1 MTPGPNFLP
10 GVMMR
15 RFSLLLIPLV
25 IATALSA
32 QTVRYEVS
40 VAHGEFH
47 VAAEFPTNGKDTLF
61 VSLPA
66 WSPGNYEIQNYA
78 RYLHGFVAKNSSGQP
93 LYWDRAD
100 KDTWRVATGR
110 SDRVTV
116 EFDYSSDTIDLSI
129 ARTAQDFA
137 QFLGTNFFMFEEG
150 QLARPAEVRFRLP
163 AGWQVTTALKGP
175 TSGVYRAGDY
185 HELADAMT
193 FVGRYS
199 LDSLQADGK
208 WIRIAVWPAA
218 DYTAAVARNLRNG
231 VAKMAPVQNRIMGEA
246 PYDVYTVFFNVIHGP
261 IDFGGGLEH
270 SSSQY
275 DIMPALGFADP
286 FGNLG
291 DFMYPLL
298 SHEFFH
304 LWNVKRIRP
313 AEMWPY
319 DYHAEQYTPLLWW
332 SEGVTD
338 YYGDLTNLR
347 SGLWNPDQFLA
358 NTVRNINQSD
368 DTPEP
373 WSVEDGSEATWIH
386 EVYINSSQLYYPKG
400 SLLGFLLDISIR
412 DATDN
417 AHTLDDVMRALY
429 TRYYRQSKGFLTADL
444 LKELRSAGMPDVDAF
459 YRRYIDG
466 RDSLPYETVFA
477 KAGLVFHRNPVT
489 SLFLGISAGPSPSG
503 GVLIQG
509 VTSGSAAEEA
519 GVEPGDV
526 LTRIGDIPISASQD
540 WGAAF
545 RSRYQGKA
553 GQPLTLTVQRAGRT
567 LTLNTTVRERTTS
580 RLSLERAPSPTP
592 KQAKIWQSL
601 ATGL

>member
-1 MTPGPNFLP
+1 
-10 GVMMR
+10 MMR
-15 RFSLLLIPLV
+15 RFTRCLMLLLLLAPPLR
-25 IATALSA
+25 A

-40 VAHGEFH
+40 VAQGEFH
-47 VAAEFPTNGKDTLF
+47 VSADFPAAGKDTLF

-78 RYLHGFVAKNSSGQP
+78 RYVHGFGAKNASGQA
-93 LYWDRAD
+93 LRWDRAD
-100 KDTWRVATGR
+100 KDTWRIVTGR
-110 SDRVTV
+110 TDHVTV
-116 EFDYSSDTIDLSI
+116 DFDYSPDTIDLSV
-129 ARTAQDFA
+129 ARAAQDFA
-137 QFLGTNFFMFEEG
+137 QFLGTNLFMFEEG
-150 QLARPAEVRFRLP
+150 QYARPAEVRFRVP

-175 TSGVYRAGDY
+175 ANGVYRAGDY

-193 FVGRYS
+193 FLGRYS

-275 DIMPALGFADP
+275 DIMPAESFADLIS
-286 FGNLG
+286 GKLG
-291 DFMYPLL
+291 DFIYPLL
-298 SHEFFH
+298 SHELFH

-338 YYGDLTNLR
+338 YYADLTNLR

-358 NTVRNINQSD
+358 NTVSNIKQAD

-386 EVYINSSQLYYPKG
+386 EVYVNSSQLYYPKG

-417 AHTLDDVMRALY
+417 AHNLDEVMRALY
-429 TRYYRQSKGFLTADL
+429 TRYYRQNKGFSTADL
-444 LKELRSAGMPDVDAF
+444 LSELRGAGMPDADTF

-477 KAGLVFHRNPVT
+477 KAGLAFHRQIVT
-489 SLFLGISAGPSPSG
+489 SPFVGLSTGTTPTGGIVVQQVSPNSSAE
-503 GVLIQG
+503 
-509 VTSGSAAEEA
+509 AA
-519 GVEPGDV
+519 GVQPGDV
-526 LTRIGDIPISASQD
+526 LTNIGGVSVTPDHDWEATTGRGIAARPAS
-540 WGAAF
+540 
-545 RSRYQGKA
+545 RSRSRCND
-553 GQPLTLTVQRAGRT
+553 RAAR
-567 LTLNTTVRERTTS
+567 
-580 RLSLERAPSPTP
+580 
-592 KQAKIWQSL
+592 
-601 ATGL
+601 

>member
-1 MTPGPNFLP
+1 
-10 GVMMR
+10 MMR
-15 RFSLLLIPLV
+15 RLTPCLVLTCLFAIPLG
-25 IATALSA
+25 A

-47 VAAEFPTNGKDTLF
+47 VSAEFPTSGKDTLF

-78 RYLHGFVAKNSSGQP
+78 RYVHGFAAKNASGQA
-93 LYWDRAD
+93 LHWDRAD
-100 KDTWRVATGR
+100 KDTWRVVTGR
-110 SDRVTV
+110 TDRVAV
-116 EFDYSSDTIDLSI
+116 EFDYSPDTIDLSV
-129 ARTAQDFA
+129 ARTVQDFA
-137 QFLGTNFFMFEEG
+137 QFLGSNLFMFEEG

-175 TSGVYRAGDY
+175 ASGVYRAGDY

-199 LDSLQADGK
+199 LDSLQAGGK
-208 WIRIAVWPAA
+208 WIRIAVWPAT
-218 DYTAAVARNLRNG
+218 DYTPAVARNLRNG
-231 VAKMAPVQNRIMGEA
+231 VTKMAPVQNRIMGGSDA

-275 DIMPALGFADP
+275 DIMPALAFADP
-286 FGNLG
+286 SGNLG

-338 YYGDLTNLR
+338 YYADITNLR
-347 SGLWNPDQFLA
+347 SGLWSADQFLA
-358 NTVRNINQSD
+358 NAVSNINQVEAAR
-368 DTPEP
+368 EP
-373 WSVEDGSEATWIH
+373 WSAEDGSEATWIH
-386 EVYINSSQLYYPKG
+386 EVYVNSSQLYYPKG

-417 AHTLDDVMRALY
+417 AHNLDQVMRTLY
-429 TRYYRQSKGFLTADL
+429 TRYYRQNKGFLTADL
-444 LKELRSAGMPDVDAF
+444 LNELRTAGMPDVDTF

-466 RDSLPYETVFA
+466 RDSLPYEAVVA
-477 KAGLVFHRNPVT
+477 KAGLVSHRDVVT
-489 SLFLGISAGPSPSG
+489 SPFVGVSTAPSPSG
-503 GVLIQG
+503 GMAVQS
-509 VTSGSAAEEA
+509 VSPGSSAEAA
-519 GVEPGDV
+519 GVQPGDV
-526 LTRIGDIPISASQD
+526 VTNVGGIPVTSDQD
-540 WGAAF
+540 WGGAF
-545 RSRYQGKA
+545 RTRYRGKA
-553 GQPLTLTVQRAGRT
+553 GQPLTITVQRAGKT
-567 LTLNTTVRERTTS
+567 LTLNATVQEHTTS
-580 RLSLERAPSPTP
+580 TVTLTRAANPTP
-592 KQAKIWQSL
+592 KQARIWQGL
-601 ATGL
+601 ASGL

>member
-1 MTPGPNFLP
+1 MRHSSRLNLLAVITLTTVPRFLA
-10 GVMMR
+10 
-15 RFSLLLIPLV
+15 SQ
-25 IATALSA
+25 S
-32 QTVRYEVS
+32 QTVYDVS
-40 VAHGEFH
+40 VNPDTKELS
-47 VAAEFPTNGKDTLF
+47 VAAVFPTAGKETLY

-78 RYLHGFVAKNSSGQP
+78 RYVHGFFAQNPAGAF
-93 LYWDRAD
+93 LRWDRRD
-100 KDTWRVATGR
+100 KDTWRVVTGG
-110 SDRVTV
+110 SDHVIV
-116 EFDYSSDTIDLSI
+116 NFDYVADTIDLSI
-129 ARTAQDFA
+129 ARVTRDFG
-137 QFLGTNFFMFEEG
+137 QFLGTNLFLFEEG
-150 QLARPAEVRFRLP
+150 HLDRPADVRFHLLD
-163 AGWQVTTALKGP
+163 GWHVTTALKGP
-175 TSGVYRAGDY
+175 INGQYHAADY

-208 WIRIAVWPAA
+208 WIRIAVWPAT
-218 DYTAAVARNLRNG
+218 DYTPAVAR
-231 VAKMAPVQNRIMGEA
+231 MAPVQNRIMGGGDA
-246 PYDVYTVFFNVIHGP
+246 PYDVYTVFFNVIHEA
-261 IDFGGGLEH
+261 INFGGGLEH

-275 DIMPALGFADP
+275 DIMPALAFADP
-286 FGNLG
+286 SGNLG

-347 SGLWNPDQFLA
+347 AGLWSADQFLQ
-358 NTVRNINQSD
+358 NTTSNIDQVEQ
-368 DTPEP
+368 TPEP

-429 TRYYRQSKGFLTADL
+429 TRYYRQNKGFLTADL
-444 LKELRSAGMPDVDAF
+444 LKELRSAGMPDVDGF

-477 KAGLVFHRNPVT
+477 KAGIVFNRQVVT
-489 SLFLGISAGPSPSG
+489 LPFVGVSSGPTPSG
-503 GVLIQG
+503 GLQVQS
-509 VTSGSAAEEA
+509 VTPGSAAEAA
-519 GVEPGDV
+519 GVQPGDV
-526 LTRIGDIPISASQD
+526 LTDIGGIAVTSEQD

-545 RSRYQGKA
+545 RARYRGKA
-553 GQPLTLTVQRAGRT
+553 GQPLTITVQRGGRP
-567 LTLNTTVRERTTS
+567 LTLNTTVHERTNS
-580 RLSLERAPSPTP
+580 RITLQRAPNPTP
-592 KQAKIWQSL
+592 KQAKIWQGL
-601 ATGL
+601 ASGL

>member
-1 MTPGPNFLP
+1 
-10 GVMMR
+10 MMHR
-15 RFSLLLIPLV
+15 LTRCLVFTLLLAASLR
-25 IATALSA
+25 A

-40 VAHGEFH
+40 VVQGQFH
-47 VAAEFPTNGKDTLF
+47 VSAEFPASGKDTVL

-78 RYLHGFVAKNSSGQP
+78 RYLHGFGAKNASVQA
-93 LYWDRAD
+93 LRWDRAD
-100 KDTWRVATGR
+100 KDTWRVSTGR

-116 EFDYSSDTIDLSI
+116 EFDYSPDTIDLSI

-137 QFLGTNFFMFEEG
+137 QFLGTNLFMFEEG
-150 QLARPAEVRFRLP
+150 QYARPAEVRFRLP

-175 TSGVYRAGDY
+175 ANGVYRAGDY

-193 FVGRYS
+193 FLGRYS

-231 VAKMAPVQNRIMGEA
+231 IAKMAPVQNRIMGDA

-275 DIMPALGFADP
+275 DIMPALAFADQS
-286 FGNLG
+286 GTLG

-338 YYGDLTNLR
+338 YYADLTNLR
-347 SGLWNPDQFLA
+347 SGLWSSGQFLA
-358 NTVRNINQSD
+358 NATSD
-368 DTPEP
+368 IGQVESAPEP
-373 WSVEDGSEATWIH
+373 WSAEDGSEATWIN
-386 EVYINSSQLYYPKG
+386 EVYVNSSQLYYPKG
-400 SLLGFLLDISIR
+400 ALLGFLLDISIR

-417 AHTLDDVMRALY
+417 AHSLDDVMRALY
-429 TRYYRQSKGFLTADL
+429 ARYYRQNKGFQTADVL
-444 LKELRSAGMPDVDAF
+444 NELRTAGMPDVDAF

-466 RDSLPYETVFA
+466 RDSLPYEAVFA
-477 KAGLVFHRNPVT
+477 KAGLTLRREIAPLIGVSARPTPDGEVT
-489 SLFLGISAGPSPSG
+489 VQSVAL
-503 GVLIQG
+503 
-509 VTSGSAAEEA
+509 GSAAEAA
-519 GVEPGDV
+519 GVQPGDQ
-526 LTRIGDIPISASQD
+526 LTGIGDVRVTADQN
-540 WGAAF
+540 WAAAF
-545 RSRYQGKA
+545 RSRYRGRA
-553 GQPLTLTVQRAGRT
+553 GQPLTITVRRAGQSI
-567 LTLNTTVRERTTS
+567 TLNTTVREGRISSGT
-580 RLSLERAPSPTP
+580 LERVSNPTP
-592 KQAKIWQSL
+592 KQARIWQGL
-601 ATGL
+601 ASRL

>member
-1 MTPGPNFLP
+1 MHRFTHCLVLTLLP
-10 GVMMR
+10 V
-15 RFSLLLIPLV
+15 SLL
-25 IATALSA
+25 A
-32 QTVRYEVS
+32 QSVRYEVS
-40 VAHGEFH
+40 VARGEFH
-47 VAAEFPTNGKDTLF
+47 VTAEFPAAGKDTLF

-78 RYLHGFVAKNSSGQP
+78 RYVHGFGAKNASGQV

-110 SDRVTV
+110 SERVTV

-129 ARTAQDFA
+129 ARVAQDFA
-137 QFLGTNFFMFEEG
+137 QFLGTNLFMFEEG
-150 QLARPAEVRFRLP
+150 QWARPAEVRFRVP

-175 TSGVYRAGDY
+175 TNGVYRAADY

-199 LDSLQADGK
+199 VDSLQADGK

-218 DYTAAVARNLRNG
+218 DYTPAVARNLRNG

-270 SSSQY
+270 SASQY
-275 DIMPALGFADP
+275 DIMPALAFADP
-286 FGNLG
+286 SGTLG

-338 YYGDLTNLR
+338 YYADLTNLR
-347 SGLWNPDQFLA
+347 SGLWSPEQFLGNA
-358 NTVRNINQSD
+358 VTNIKQVD
-368 DTPEP
+368 EAPEP
-373 WSVEDGSEATWIH
+373 WSAEDGSEATWIH
-386 EVYINSSQLYYPKG
+386 ETYVNSSQLYYPKG

-417 AHTLDDVMRALY
+417 AKNLDQVMRALY
-429 TRYYRQSKGFLTADL
+429 TRYYRQNKGFLTADL
-444 LKELRSAGMPDVDAF
+444 LSELRTAGLPDVDTF

-477 KAGLVFHRNPVT
+477 KAGLVFHRDVVTSPFVGVSTIPAPSGGMTVQAVTPGSSAEAAGVQSGDVITNIGGLPVT
-489 SLFLGISAGPSPSG
+489 S
-503 GVLIQG
+503 
-509 VTSGSAAEEA
+509 
-519 GVEPGDV
+519 D
-526 LTRIGDIPISASQD
+526 QD

-545 RSRYQGKA
+545 RTRYRGKA
-553 GQPLTLTVQRAGRT
+553 GQPLTITVQRDGKT
-567 LTLNTTVRERTTS
+567 LTLNATVQEHRTSTVT
-580 RLSLERAPSPTP
+580 LTRAPSPTP
-592 KQAKIWQSL
+592 KQAKIWQ
-601 ATGL
+601 GLVSGL

>member
-1 MTPGPNFLP
+1 
-10 GVMMR
+10 MR
-15 RFSLLLIPLV
+15 HFTLGLALTLLLAAPLS
-25 IATALSA
+25 LRA
-32 QTVRYEVS
+32 QSVRYEVS

-137 QFLGTNFFMFEEG
+137 QFLGTNLFMFEEG

-231 VAKMAPVQNRIMGEA
+231 VAKMAPVQHRIMGEA

-270 SSSQY
+270 GSSQY
-275 DIMPALGFADP
+275 DIMPALAFADP
-286 FGNLG
+286 SGTLG

-338 YYGDLTNLR
+338 YYADLTNLR

-358 NTVRNINQSD
+358 NTVSNIKQAD

-386 EVYINSSQLYYPKG
+386 EVYVNSSQLYYPKG

-417 AHTLDDVMRALY
+417 AHNLDQVMRALY

-444 LKELRSAGMPDVDAF
+444 LNELRTAGMPDIDAF

-466 RDSLPYETVFA
+466 RDSLPYETIFA
-477 KAGLVFHRNPVT
+477 KAGLVFHRQVVT
-489 SLFLGISAGPSPSG
+489 SPFVGISANPTPSG
-503 GVLIQG
+503 MVVQQ
-509 VTSGSAAEEA
+509 VTPKSSAEAA
-519 GVEPGDV
+519 GVQPGDV
-526 LTRIGDIPISASQD
+526 LTNVGGIPVTVDQD
-540 WGAAF
+540 WGGAF
-545 RSRYQGKA
+545 RTRFRGKA
-553 GQPLTLTVQRAGRT
+553 GQPLTITVQRDGRALA
-567 LTLNTTVRERTTS
+567 LTSTVQEHATS
-580 RLSLERAPSPTP
+580 SVSLERAPHPTP
-592 KQAKIWQSL
+592 KQAKIWQGL
-601 ATGL
+601 ASGL

>member
-78 RYLHGFVAKNSSGQP
+78 RYLHGFVAKNSSAQP

-129 ARTAQDFA
+129 ARIAQDFA
-137 QFLGTNFFMFEEG
+137 QFLGTNLFMFEEG

-163 AGWQVTTALKGP
+163 AGWQVKTALKGP

-218 DYTAAVARNLRNG
+218 DYTAAVSRNLRNG
-231 VAKMAPVQNRIMGEA
+231 VAKMAPVQTRIMGEA

-270 SSSQY
+270 SASQY
-275 DIMPALGFADP
+275 DIMPAGAFADP
-286 FGNLG
+286 AGTLG
-291 DFMYPLL
+291 DFMYPLI

-338 YYGDLTNLR
+338 YYADLTNLR
-347 SGLWNPDQFLA
+347 GGLWSPEQFVQNVNDNVQQVESA
-358 NTVRNINQSD
+358 
-368 DTPEP
+368 PEA
-373 WSVEDGSEATWIH
+373 WSAEDGSVATWIN
-386 EVYINSSQLYYPKG
+386 EVYVNSSQLYYPKG
-400 SLLGFLLDISIR
+400 SLLGMLLDISIR

-417 AHTLDDVMRALY
+417 AHSLDDVMRALY
-429 TRYYRQSKGFLTADL
+429 TRYYRQGKGFSTAEL
-444 LKELRSAGMPDVDAF
+444 LAELGKAGMPNVDAF
-459 YRRYIDG
+459 YQRYING
-466 RDSLPYETVFA
+466 RDSLPYDAVFA
-477 KAGLVFHRNPVT
+477 KAGISVTRAATSVPFLGVAAGPGANGATEVT
-489 SLFLGISAGPSPSG
+489 SVSP
-503 GVLIQG
+503 
-509 VTSGSAAEEA
+509 GSAAEAA
-519 GVEPGDV
+519 GVHVGDALV
-526 LTRIGDIPISASQD
+526 SVGDISVSPDQD
-540 WGAAF
+540 WASLF
-545 RSRYQGKA
+545 RSRYRGRA
-553 GQPLTLTVQRAGRT
+553 GQQFTIA
-567 LTLNTTVRERTTS
+567 VR
-580 RLSLERAPSPTP
+580 
-592 KQAKIWQSL
+592 
-601 ATGL
+601 

>member
-1 MTPGPNFLP
+1 
-10 GVMMR
+10 MR
-15 RFSLLLIPLV
+15 RFPQSLLFSLLFASPLTGQ
-25 IATALSA
+25 A
-32 QTVRYEVS
+32 VRYEVS
-40 VAHGEFH
+40 VVRGQFH
-47 VAAEFPTNGKDTLF
+47 VSADFPTTGKDTLF

-78 RYLHGFVAKNSSGQP
+78 RYVHGFAAKNAAGQA
-93 LYWDRAD
+93 LHWDRAD
-100 KDTWRVATGR
+100 KDTWRVATAR
-110 SDRVTV
+110 ADHVV
-116 EFDYSSDTIDLSI
+116 VDFDYSPDTIDLSI
-129 ARTAQDFA
+129 ARTAQDFG
-137 QFLGTNFFMFEEG
+137 QFLGTNLFMFEEG
-150 QLARPAEVRFRLP
+150 QLARAAEVRFRLP
-163 AGWQVTTALKGP
+163 AGWQVTTALRGP
-175 TSGVYRAGDY
+175 ASGSYRATDY

-193 FVGRYS
+193 FVGKYS
-199 LDSLQADGK
+199 LDSLQSDGK
-208 WIRIAVWPAA
+208 WIRIALWPSA
-218 DYTAAVARNLRNG
+218 DYTPAVARNLRNG

-246 PYDVYTVFFNVIHGP
+246 PYDVYTVFFNVVHAP
-261 IDFGGGLEH
+261 IGFGGGLEH
-270 SSSQY
+270 SFSQY
-275 DIMPALGFADP
+275 DIMPAQAFADP
-286 FGNLG
+286 VSGILG

-304 LWNVKRIRP
+304 LWNVKRLRP

-338 YYGDLTNLR
+338 YYADLTNLR
-347 SGLWNPDQFLA
+347 SGLWTPSQFFDNAIA
-358 NTVRNINQSD
+358 NIQQVD
-368 DTPEP
+368 EAPEP

-386 EVYINSSQLYYPKG
+386 EVYVNSSQLYYPKG
-400 SLLGFLLDISIR
+400 SLVGFLLDISIR

-417 AHTLDDVMRALY
+417 AHNLDEVMRALY
-429 TRYYRQSKGFLTADL
+429 TRYYRQNKGFLTADL
-444 LKELRSAGMPDVDAF
+444 LSELRAAGMPDVDGF
-459 YRRYIDG
+459 YRHYIDG
-466 RDSLPYETVFA
+466 RDSLPYEQVFA
-477 KAGLVFHRNPVT
+477 KAGLVFRRNPVT
-489 SLFLGISAGPSPSG
+489 SLFLGVSAGPSPSG
-503 GVLIQG
+503 GVVIQA
-509 VTSGSAAEEA
+509 VTPGSAAEEA

-526 LTRIGDIPISASQD
+526 LTRIGDIPISATQD

>member
-1 MTPGPNFLP
+1 
-10 GVMMR
+10 MR
-15 RFSLLLIPLV
+15 RFSVLLIPLV
-25 IATALSA
+25 SATPLSA

-40 VAHGEFH
+40 VARGEFH
-47 VAAEFPTNGKDTLF
+47 VAAEFPASGKDTLF

-78 RYLHGFVAKNSSGQP
+78 RYVHGFAAKNASGQA

-110 SDRVTV
+110 TDRVII
-116 EFDYSSDTIDLSI
+116 EFDYSPDTIDLSI
-129 ARTAQDFA
+129 ARAAQDFA
-137 QFLGTNFFMFEEG
+137 QFLGTNLFMFEAG
-150 QLARPAEVRFRLP
+150 QLVRPAEVRFRLP

-175 TSGVYRAGDY
+175 TNGVYRAGDY

-199 LDSLQADGK
+199 VDSLQADGK
-208 WIRIAVWPAA
+208 WIRIAVWPAT
-218 DYTAAVARNLRNG
+218 DYTPAVARNLRNG
-231 VAKMAPVQNRIMGEA
+231 VAKMAPVQNRIMGDA

-270 SSSQY
+270 SYSQY
-275 DIMPALGFADP
+275 DIMPALAFADP
-286 FGNLG
+286 SGNLG

-319 DYHAEQYTPLLWW
+319 DYQAEQYTPLLWW

-338 YYGDLTNLR
+338 YYADLTNLR
-347 SGLWNPDQFLA
+347 SGLWSADQFLA
-358 NTVRNINQSD
+358 NAVSDINQVEQV
-368 DTPEP
+368 PEP
-373 WSVEDGSEATWIH
+373 WSVEDGSAATWIH
-386 EVYINSSQLYYPKG
+386 EVYVNSSQLYYPKG
-400 SLLGFLLDISIR
+400 ALLGFLLDTSIR

-417 AHTLDDVMRALY
+417 AHNLDEVMRTLY
-429 TRYYRQSKGFLTADL
+429 TRYYRQNRGFLTADL
-444 LKELRSAGMPDVDAF
+444 LNELRTAGMPDVETF

-477 KAGLVFHRNPVT
+477 KAGLVFQRQVVSSPFVGVSTNPTPNGGMLVQSVT
-489 SLFLGISAGPSPSG
+489 AGSSAE
-503 GVLIQG
+503 
-509 VTSGSAAEEA
+509 AA
-519 GVEPGDV
+519 GVQPGDV
-526 LTRIGDIPISASQD
+526 LTNIGGLPVTSDQD

-545 RSRYQGKA
+545 RTRYRGKA
-553 GQPLTLTVQRAGRT
+553 GQPLTLTVQRAGKT
-567 LTLNTTVRERTTS
+567 LTLTTTVQEHTTS
-580 RLSLERAPSPTP
+580 SVSLARAANPTP
-592 KQAKIWQSL
+592 RQARIWQGL
-601 ATGL
+601 ASGL